1 MSKII
6 DFIKKD
12 DSSLILLNKDLY
24 YKILFVDS
32 DNTDLIFT
40 TVDNN
45 ENFST
50 LLFESKGFAY
60 SFNVQ
65 SFFYRHNLIDEIF
78 FLVNVLPFYNKY
90 RLLLNKL
97 NLLLFCLEKF
107 KSKKQK
113 TSRGLIFTKAVRG
126 GFKCMYIGIR
136 GFLPRKYFS
145 YVFLNLI
152 SKKFLRSKYFATLFS
167 KSYYS
172 NLFQRIC
179 CSFIIKI
186 RTFNF
191 YNRQQSFVKRMR
203 KLKKR
208 KIFKL
213 SIVFLLNDICKNKYI
228 DQKKYE
234 RKKRNKKTVYKK
246 HAQFLLY
253 SKKSR

>member
-1 MSKII
+1 MPKII
-6 DFIKKD
+6 DFFKKD
-12 DSSLILLNKDLY
+12 DLSLILLNKDLY

-107 KSKKQK
+107 KFKKQK
-113 TSRGLIFTKAVRG
+113 TNRGLIFTKVVRG
-126 GFKCMYIGIR
+126 GFKCIYIGIR

-145 YVFLNLI
+145 QMFLNLI
-152 SKKFLRSKYFATLFS
+152 PRKFLINKYFAILFS
-167 KSYYS
+167 KNFYF
-172 NLFQRIC
+172 NLFQRVC

-191 YNRQQSFVKRMR
+191 YNKQQIFIKRRR

-208 KIFKL
+208 KSFKL
-213 SIVFLLNDICKNKYI
+213 SIVFLLNNRFRNKYI
-228 DQKKYE
+228 NKKIDERNKQNKKPIYKKY
-234 RKKRNKKTVYKK
+234 
-246 HAQFLLY
+246 
-253 SKKSR
+253 S